1 MKKSLVKFFAGV
13 TAAASLLLASCT
25 TQNDYLDETTAPSSS
40 TPSFTINFAVAWS

>member
-25 TQNDYLDETTAPSSS
+25 TQNDYLDETTALNKMNIKG
-40 TPSFTINFAVAWS
+40 FTVT